1 MGENTEKPAREGKKK
16 DKKGFGLS
24 FYDTSDIA
32 AQADKAY
39 SKDMTEE
46 DIRSKRK
53 KDWLF
58 LLIAIPVLIGLYY
71 LCAVIFR
78 SIK

>member
-1 MGENTEKPAREGKKK
+1 MGENTETPAKKKKKK

-46 DIRSKRK
+46 EIRSKRK
-53 KDWLF
+53 KDVFF
-58 LLIAIPVLIGLYY
+58 LLSSIPVLIGLYY